1 MKNKKLEMPIIVLI
15 VVIIAVIV
23 TTVMMNQNRT
33 NVDPNLNIEDS
44 SSEESDDSDEI
55 SSGEIKNNEMEE
67 NKMYATINGEKLEIQ
82 LEDNAT
88 AVALAKML
96 PLELTMSDLNSNEK
110 YVYLD
115 KTLPTDSYNPGR
127 VEAGDV
133 MLFGDNCLVIFYKSF
148 DTEYSYSKIGHI
160 DGLPELGDGDVVVE
174 FGAE

>member
-1 MKNKKLEMPIIVLI
+1 MKNKTLEMPIIILI
-15 VVIIAVIV
+15 VVIIAMVV

-33 NVDPNLNIEDS
+33 NVDPNLNNVD
-44 SSEESDDSDEI
+44 SSEESDGSDEI
-55 SSGEIKNNEMEE
+55 ENSETEE
-67 NKMYATINGEKLEIQ
+67 NKMYATINGEKLEVQ

-88 AVALAKML
+88 AVAFAKML

-110 YVYLD
+110 YVNLD
-115 KTLPTDSYNPGR
+115 EALPTNSYEPGR

-133 MLFGDNCLVIFYKSF
+133 MLYGDDCLVIFYESF
-148 DTEYSYSKIGHI
+148 DTEYSYTKIGHI

>member
-15 VVIIAVIV
+15 VVIIAVVV

-33 NVDPNLNIEDS
+33 NVDPNLNNVDS
-44 SSEESDDSDEI
+44 LEEGDGN
-55 SSGEIKNNEMEE
+55 GEIENSEMEE

-110 YVYLD
+110 YVNLD
-115 KTLPTDSYNPGR
+115 EALPTDSYEPGR

-133 MLFGDNCLVIFYKSF
+133 MLFGDNCLVIFYESF
-148 DTEYSYSKIGHI
+148 DTEYSYTKIGHI
-160 DGLPELGDGDVVVE
+160 DGLPELETGDVVVKFAGE
-174 FGAE
+174 

>member
-15 VVIIAVIV
+15 VVIIAVVV

-33 NVDPNLNIEDS
+33 NVDPNLNNVDS
-44 SSEESDDSDEI
+44 SVEGDGD
-55 SSGEIKNNEMEE
+55 GEIENSEMEE

-133 MLFGDNCLVIFYKSF
+133 MLFGDNCLVIFYESF
-148 DTEYSYSKIGHI
+148 DTKYSYSKIGHI
-160 DGLPELGDGDVVVE
+160 DGLPELGGGDVVVE

>member
-1 MKNKKLEMPIIVLI
+1 MMKNKKLEMPIIVLI
-15 VVIIAVIV
+15 VVIIAVVV
-23 TTVMMNQNRT
+23 TTVMMSQNRT
-33 NVDPNLNIEDS
+33 NVDPNLNNVNSSVEGDGNGNGKIENS
-44 SSEESDDSDEI
+44 
-55 SSGEIKNNEMEE
+55 EMEE

-82 LEDNAT
+82 LENNAT

-110 YVYLD
+110 YVNLD
-115 KTLPTDSYNPGR
+115 EALPTNSYEPGR

-133 MLFGDNCLVIFYKSF
+133 MLFGDNCLVIFYESF

>member
-1 MKNKKLEMPIIVLI
+1 MKKKLEMPIIVLV
-15 VVIIAVIV
+15 VVIITVIV
-23 TTVMMNQNRT
+23 TMVMMNQNRT
-33 NVDPNLNIEDS
+33 NVDPNLDSADS
-44 SSEESDDSDEI
+44 SAEAD
-55 SSGEIKNNEMEE
+55 SSGEIENSEMEE

-110 YVYLD
+110 YVNLD
-115 KTLPTDSYNPGR
+115 GPLPVNSYEPGR

-133 MLFGDNCLVIFYKSF
+133 MLYGDDCLVIFYESF
-148 DTEYSYSKIGHI
+148 DTEYSYTKIGHI

>member
-33 NVDPNLNIEDS
+33 NVDPNLNNVNS
-44 SSEESDDSDEI
+44 SVESDG
-55 SSGEIKNNEMEE
+55 SGENENSEMEE

-88 AVALAKML
+88 AVAFAKML
-96 PLELTMSDLNSNEK
+96 PLELTMNDLNGNEK
-110 YVYLD
+110 YVNLNGS
-115 KTLPTDSYNPGR
+115 LPTNSYEPGR

-133 MLFGDNCLVIFYKSF
+133 MLYGDDCLVIFYESF
-148 DTEYSYSKIGHI
+148 DTEYSYTKIGHI
-160 DGLPELGDGDVVVE
+160 DGLPELGAGDVVVKFAGE
-174 FGAE
+174 

>member
-1 MKNKKLEMPIIVLI
+1 MKNKKLEMPIIILI

-23 TTVMMNQNRT
+23 TTVMMNQSRT
-33 NVDPNLNIEDS
+33 NVDPNLNSVD
-44 SSEESDDSDEI
+44 SSEESDGSDEI
-55 SSGEIKNNEMEE
+55 ENSETEE

-96 PLELTMSDLNSNEK
+96 PLKLTMNDLNGNEK
-110 YVYLD
+110 YVNLD
-115 KTLPTDSYNPGR
+115 GSLPTNSYEPGR

-133 MLFGDNCLVIFYKSF
+133 MLYGDDCLVIFYESF
-148 DTEYSYSKIGHI
+148 DTEYSYTKIGYI

>member
-33 NVDPNLNIEDS
+33 NVDPNLNNVDS
-44 SSEESDDSDEI
+44 SVESDG
-55 SSGEIKNNEMEE
+55 SGENENNEMEE

-88 AVALAKML
+88 AVAFAKML

-110 YVYLD
+110 YVNLD
-115 KTLPTDSYNPGR
+115 ETLPTNSYEPGR
-127 VEAGDV
+127 VETGDV
-133 MLFGDNCLVIFYKSF
+133 MLYGDDCLVIFYESF
-148 DTEYSYSKIGHI
+148 DTEYSYTKIGHI
-160 DGLPELGDGDVVVE
+160 DSLPELGDDKLIVE
-174 FGAE
+174 FSTE

>member
-1 MKNKKLEMPIIVLI
+1 MKNKTLEMPIIILI
-15 VVIIAVIV
+15 VVIIAMVV

-33 NVDPNLNIEDS
+33 NVDPNLNNIDS
-44 SSEESDDSDEI
+44 SVEGD
-55 SSGEIKNNEMEE
+55 GEIENSELEE

>member
-1 MKNKKLEMPIIVLI
+1 MKNKKLEMPIIILI

-23 TTVMMNQNRT
+23 TMVMMNQSRT
-33 NVDPNLNIEDS
+33 NVDPNLNNVDS
-44 SSEESDDSDEI
+44 LEEADG
-55 SSGEIKNNEMEE
+55 SGEIENSETEK

-88 AVALAKML
+88 AVAFAKMF
-96 PLELTMSDLNSNEK
+96 PLELTMSDLNGNEK
-110 YVYLD
+110 YVNLD
-115 KTLPTDSYNPGR
+115 EALPTNSYEPGR

-133 MLFGDNCLVIFYKSF
+133 MLYDDDCLVIFYESF
-148 DTEYSYSKIGHI
+148 DTEYSYTKIGYI

>member
-1 MKNKKLEMPIIVLI
+1 MMKNKKLEMPIIVLI
-15 VVIIAVIV
+15 VVIIAVVV

-33 NVDPNLNIEDS
+33 NVDPNLNNIDS
-44 SSEESDDSDEI
+44 SVEGD
-55 SSGEIKNNEMEE
+55 GEIENSELEE

>member
-1 MKNKKLEMPIIVLI
+1 MMKNKKLEMPVIILI
-15 VVIIAVIV
+15 VVIIAVVV
-23 TTVMMNQNRT
+23 TTVIMNQNQA
-33 NVDPNLNIEDS
+33 NVDPNLNNVD
-44 SSEESDDSDEI
+44 SSEEADG
-55 SSGEIKNNEMEE
+55 SGEIENSEMEE

-88 AVALAKML
+88 AVAFAKML

-133 MLFGDNCLVIFYKSF
+133 MLFGDNCLVIFYESF
-148 DTEYSYSKIGHI
+148 DTEYSYTKIGHI
-160 DGLPELGDGDVVVE
+160 DGLPELGGGDVVVK

>member
-1 MKNKKLEMPIIVLI
+1 MRNKKLEMPIIVLI
-15 VVIIAVIV
+15 VVIIAVVV
-23 TTVMMNQNRT
+23 TTVMMSQNRT
-33 NVDPNLNIEDS
+33 NVDPNLNSVD
-44 SSEESDDSDEI
+44 SSEESDGSSEI
-55 SSGEIKNNEMEE
+55 ENSETEE

-88 AVALAKML
+88 AVAFAKML

-110 YVYLD
+110 YVNLD
-115 KTLPTDSYNPGR
+115 EALPTNSYEPGR

-133 MLFGDNCLVIFYKSF
+133 MLFGDNCLVLFYESF
-148 DTEYSYSKIGHI
+148 DTEYSYTKIGYI

>member
-15 VVIIAVIV
+15 VVIIAVVV
-23 TTVMMNQNRT
+23 TTVVMNQNRT
-33 NVDPNLNIEDS
+33 NVDPNLNNVDS
-44 SSEESDDSDEI
+44 SVEGDGD
-55 SSGEIKNNEMEE
+55 GEIENSELEE

-127 VEAGDV
+127 VESGDV
-133 MLFGDNCLVIFYKSF
+133 MLFGDNCLVIFYESF
-148 DTEYSYSKIGHI
+148 DTEYSYTKIGHI
-160 DGLPELGDGDVVVE
+160 DGLPELGNGEIATSFSVE
-174 FGAE
+174 

>member
-1 MKNKKLEMPIIVLI
+1 MTKNKKLEMPIIILI
-15 VVIIAVIV
+15 VVIIAVVV
-23 TTVMMNQNRT
+23 TTVVMNQNQV
-33 NVDPNLNIEDS
+33 NVDPNLNNVES
-44 SSEESDDSDEI
+44 LEEGDGN
-55 SSGEIKNNEMEE
+55 GEIENSEMEE

-88 AVALAKML
+88 AVAFAKML

-133 MLFGDNCLVIFYKSF
+133 MLFGNNCLVIFYESF
-148 DTEYSYSKIGHI
+148 DTEYSYTKIGHI
-160 DGLPELGDGDVVVE
+160 DGLPELGAGDVVVKFAGE
-174 FGAE
+174 

>member
-23 TTVMMNQNRT
+23 TTVMMNQSRT
-33 NVDPNLNIEDS
+33 NVDPNLNNVD
-44 SSEESDDSDEI
+44 SSEEADG
-55 SSGEIKNNEMEE
+55 SGEIENSETEE

-88 AVALAKML
+88 AVAFAKML

-110 YVYLD
+110 YVNLD
-115 KTLPTDSYNPGR
+115 GPLPINSYEPGR
-127 VEAGDV
+127 VEVGDV
-133 MLFGDNCLVIFYKSF
+133 MLYGDDCLVIFYESF
-148 DTEYSYSKIGHI
+148 DTEYSYTKIGYI